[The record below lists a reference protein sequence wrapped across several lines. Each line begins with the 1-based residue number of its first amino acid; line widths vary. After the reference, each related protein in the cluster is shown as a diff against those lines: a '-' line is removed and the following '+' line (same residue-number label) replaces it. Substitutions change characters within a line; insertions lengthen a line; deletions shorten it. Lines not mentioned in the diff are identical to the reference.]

1 MAGRIWTE
9 EDINYLR
16 EKWGLVSVDVIAQK
30 LNRTVISVR
39 KKASYL
45 KLGKWIDNIQYIKF
59 RELIMALGYSES
71 GYCYLKKKFKLLN
84 FPMMSKKVSK
94 MKVEVVDI
102 EEFWKWAEKNKSE
115 LNFANFNEGVLGKEP
130 NWVKE
135 KRKSDQINPAKVN
148 VKKRW
153 TKEEDNLLIA
163 KVKSNTYTYKM
174 ISEDLFRTESAIK
187 RRLMDL
193 NVPYRPIP
201 EGWKPWSEE
210 EENKAI
216 MLREKGYDCFAIGR
230 ILGRTQ
236 MSVDDKL
243 RSYF

>member
-1 MAGRIWTE
+1 
-9 EDINYLR
+9 
-16 EKWGLVSVDVIAQK
+16 
-30 LNRTVISVR
+30 
-39 KKASYL
+39 
-45 KLGKWIDNIQYIKF
+45 
-59 RELIMALGYSES
+59 
-71 GYCYLKKKFKLLN
+71 
-84 FPMMSKKVSK
+84 

-115 LNFANFNEGVLGKEP
+115 LNFANFNDGVLGKEP
-130 NWVKE
+130 SWVKE
-135 KRKSDQINPAKVN
+135 KRKADQMNPAKVN

-153 TKEEDNLLIA
+153 SKEEDNLLIA

-174 ISEDLFRTESAIK
+174 LSEDLSRTETAIK

-201 EGWKPWSEE
+201 DGGRTWSKV

-216 MLREKGYDCFAIGR
+216 ILKEKGYDCFAIGK

>member
-1 MAGRIWTE
+1 MAGRIWSE
-9 EDINYLR
+9 KDINYLE
-16 EKWGLVSVDVIAQK
+16 EKWGVVSVDIIAKK
-30 LNRTVISVR
+30 LNRTVVSVR
-39 KKASYL
+39 KKATSL
-45 KLGKWIDNIQYIKF
+45 NLGKWIDNIQYIKF
-59 RELIMALGYSES
+59 KDLIIALGYSRS
-71 GYCYLKKKFKLLN
+71 GYCYLKKKLKALD
-84 FPMMSKKVSK
+84 FPILIKKVSK
-94 MKVEVVDI
+94 MKIEVVDI
-102 EEFWKWAEKNKSE
+102 EEFWKWAEENKSE
-115 LNFANFNEGVLGKEP
+115 LNFANFKDGALGKEP

-135 KRKSDQINPAKVN
+135 KRKADKMNPAKVK

-174 ISEDLFRTESAIK
+174 LSEDLSRTETAIK

-210 EENKAI
+210 EENKA
-216 MLREKGYDCFAIGR
+216 LTLKEKGYDCFAIGR

-243 RSYF
+243 RSCF

>member
-9 EDINYLR
+9 EDINYLE
-16 EKWGLVSVDVIAQK
+16 EKWGSVSVDIIAKK
-30 LNRTVISVR
+30 LNRTIVSVR
-39 KKASYL
+39 KKASAL

-84 FPMMSKKVSK
+84 FPMISKKVSK

-115 LNFANFNEGVLGKEP
+115 LNFANFKEGSLGKEP
-130 NWVKE
+130 SWVKE
-135 KRKSDQINPAKVN
+135 KRKADRMNPAKVN

-174 ISEDLFRTESAIK
+174 LSEDLSRTETAIK

-193 NVPYRPIP
+193 NALYRPIP
-201 EGWKPWSEE
+201 DGGRTWSKA

-216 MLREKGYDCFAIGR
+216 ILKEKGYDCFAIGK

-243 RSYF
+243 RSCF

>member
-59 RELIMALGYSES
+59 RELIMTLGYSES

-84 FPMMSKKVSK
+84 FPMISKKVSK

-243 RSYF
+243 RSYI

>member
-84 FPMMSKKVSK
+84 FPMISKKVSK

>member
-16 EKWGLVSVDVIAQK
+16 EKWGLVSVDVIAKK

-84 FPMMSKKVSK
+84 FPMISKKVSK
-94 MKVEVVDI
+94 MKIEVVDI

-201 EGWKPWSEE
+201 EGGKPWSEE

>member
-16 EKWGLVSVDVIAQK
+16 EKWGLVSVDVIAKK

-84 FPMMSKKVSK
+84 FPMISKKVSK
-94 MKVEVVDI
+94 MKIEVVDI

>member
-1 MAGRIWTE
+1 M
-9 EDINYLR
+9 
-16 EKWGLVSVDVIAQK
+16 
-30 LNRTVISVR
+30 
-39 KKASYL
+39 
-45 KLGKWIDNIQYIKF
+45 
-59 RELIMALGYSES
+59 
-71 GYCYLKKKFKLLN
+71 
-84 FPMMSKKVSK
+84 
-94 MKVEVVDI
+94 
-102 EEFWKWAEKNKSE
+102 
-115 LNFANFNEGVLGKEP
+115 
-130 NWVKE
+130 
-135 KRKSDQINPAKVN
+135 NPAKVN

-174 ISEDLFRTESAIK
+174 LSEDLSRTETAIK

-210 EENKAI
+210 EENKA
-216 MLREKGYDCFAIGR
+216 LTLKEKGYDCFAIGR

-243 RSYF
+243 RSCF